1 MNSNWLKKNTFHHS
15 KFKDIN
21 RLVEEKKK
29 KKLK

>member
-15 KFKDIN
+15 AFKDID

-29 KKLK
+29 KKY

>member
-15 KFKDIN
+15 ELKDIN

-29 KKLK
+29 EKD